1 MSSWTF
7 ETFKLGDIVTESRW
21 NKGNTYQTTTIKVK
35 GSTQVGLTLFDKTYP
50 NQTQAHLA
58 FLREK
63 SKIKKG
69 WYK

>member
-1 MSSWTF
+1 MSSWAF
-7 ETFKLGDIVTESRW
+7 ESFELGDIVTESRW
-21 NKGNTYQTTTIKVK
+21 NKGGAYQTTTIRVK
-35 GSTQVGLTLFDKTYP
+35 GSTQVGMALFDKTYP